1 MEKIPTYKS
10 RFVPILPTREVK
22 TFIVPIQWYRFEND
36 RLDGRGPSILTKAKV
51 EVRAQDEAEALKF
64 VRREWRSWVQFGK
77 PEEAK

>member
-1 MEKIPTYKS
+1 MEKIRTYKS

-77 PEEAK
+77 PEEVK